1 MASVLDRSTEDTR
14 KAKYT
19 NTRAEAKKKSRAGAA
34 MLSGAM
40 DLGAL
45 ANCKVLDFTHVFAG
59 PFCTRMLADM
69 GADVVH
75 VESHARDTGDSYRG
89 VYANR
94 NKRSVSLDLKNEA
107 GHAIAAKL
115 AQQADVIVEN
125 FSSTVMRRL
134 KLDYESVQN
143 ENPGL
148 VFISLSGYGHTGP
161 RGAWTSMNMNLQAY
175 TGLMLTTG
183 SEGDP
188 PTSISNSWNDYI
200 GGLHGVIAI
209 MQALSDRTVSGR
221 GRHIDLS
228 QFESS
233 VATIGALLMSS
244 TATGLPPKRTGNRS
258 SRNAPQG
265 VYPCT
270 GVDEWCAVTVE
281 TDAQWQALATVLG
294 QPSLGTDPGFA
305 TTVDRLRNQDALDEL
320 ISAWTRD
327 RSNVDVERLLHAA
340 RIPAE
345 RMRRVEDVVRSPDSG
360 AVYRAVPGGGDQ
372 PVLAATLPFGFSASV
387 VQEVG
392 VACQLGE
399 HTSDVL
405 RDWLSMDDATIAH
418 LNEQRAFA

>member
-1 MASVLDRSTEDTR
+1 MVER
-14 KAKYT
+14 
-19 NTRAEAKKKSRAGAA
+19 
-34 MLSGAM
+34 AM

-45 ANCKVLDFTHVFAG
+45 ANLKVLDFTHVFAG

-94 NKRSVSLDLKNEA
+94 NKRSISLDLKNEA
-107 GHAIAAKL
+107 GHAVATQL
-115 AQQADVIVEN
+115 ATRADVIVEN
-125 FSSTVMRRL
+125 FSATVMRRL
-134 KLDYESVQN
+134 KLDYESVQPS
-143 ENPGL
+143 NPGL

-161 RGAWTSMNMNLQAY
+161 RSSWTSMNMNLQAF

-209 MQALSDRTVSGR
+209 MQALNDRALTGR

-244 TATGLPPKRTGNRS
+244 TASGIPPKRTGNRS
-258 SRNAPQG
+258 SRYAPQG
-265 VYPCT
+265 VYPCA

-281 TDAQWQALATVLG
+281 TDAQWGALASVLG
-294 QPSLGTDPGFA
+294 EPSLAQDKRFA
-305 TTVDRLRNQDALDEL
+305 NTIDRLRNHDALDAL
-320 ISAWTRD
+320 IGAWTQK
-327 RSNVDVERLLHAA
+327 RSNVDVEKLLHAA
-340 RIPAE
+340 GIPAE
-345 RMRRVEDVVRSPDSG
+345 RMRRVEDVVRSADSG
-360 AVYRAVPGGGDQ
+360 AVYRAVPGGGAQ
-372 PVLAATLPFGFSASV
+372 PVLAATLPFQFGVSAIE
-387 VQEVG
+387 EVG
-392 VACQLGE
+392 RACRLGE
-399 HTSDVL
+399 HSSDVL
-405 RDWLSMDDATIAH
+405 QDWLGMDDAAIAVF
-418 LNEQRAFA
+418 EDQRAFA

>member
-1 MASVLDRSTEDTR
+1 MASVLDRSAEDTR
-14 KAKYT
+14 RTKYT
-19 NTRAEAKKKSRAGAA
+19 NTRAEAKNKSRADVA
-34 MLSGAM
+34 MVSREM

-45 ANCKVLDFTHVFAG
+45 ANLKVLDFTHVFAG

-75 VESHARDTGDSYRG
+75 VESHARDTGDTYRG

-115 AQQADVIVEN
+115 AKQADVIVEN

-134 KLDYESVQN
+134 KLDYESVEN

-161 RGAWTSMNMNLQAY
+161 RSAWTSMNMNLQAY

-209 MQALSDRTVSGR
+209 MQALNDRAVSGR

-258 SRNAPQG
+258 SRYAPQG
-265 VYPCT
+265 VFPCT

-294 QPSLGTDPGFA
+294 QPSLGTDARFA
-305 TTVDRLRNQDALDEL
+305 TTVDRLRNQDVLDEL

-372 PVLAATLPFGFSASV
+372 PVLAATLPFRFSASE

-405 RDWLSMDDATIAH
+405 HDWLSMDDATIAH